1 MQYDYELVYLHYL
14 LLKSHNIK
22 LLKYKSCKLFIKGAF
37 FLFYFIFRVIR
48 SAVNERR
55 TDNTM
60 TKRKKTQ
67 KIIIHDVMQNTRRLR
82 VCSCI

>member
-37 FLFYFIFRVIR
+37 EIF
-48 SAVNERR
+48 
-55 TDNTM
+55 
-60 TKRKKTQ
+60 
-67 KIIIHDVMQNTRRLR
+67 
-82 VCSCI
+82 